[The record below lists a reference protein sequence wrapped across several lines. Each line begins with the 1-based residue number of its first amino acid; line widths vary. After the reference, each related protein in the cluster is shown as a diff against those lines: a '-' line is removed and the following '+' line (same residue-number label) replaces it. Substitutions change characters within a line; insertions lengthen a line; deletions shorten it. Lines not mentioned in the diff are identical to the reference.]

1 MAKAMAMRE
10 DKFAT
15 LDSTARILWG
25 RLRAWRTD
33 IAKKHSVPAYVV
45 LHDATLEELVRL
57 RPQTESELRQVPG
70 IAKRKLAIYGDHLLE
85 ILRV

>member
-1 MAKAMAMRE
+1 
-10 DKFAT
+10 T

-70 IAKRKLAIYGDHLLE
+70 IGKRKLESYGDNLLE